1 MTLFSKGCPMC
12 GGRQEQGST
21 TFTVDKGNMLVV
33 VRNVPTM
40 TCHQCGEA
48 WILDSVA
55 EELERIVSDARVK
68 RSQFEIIDM
77 AA

>member
-1 MTLFSKGCPMC
+1 MLFSQGCPLC
-12 GGRQEQGST
+12 GGQQSQGTT

-33 VRNVPTM
+33 VRNVPATV
-40 TCHQCGEA
+40 CLQCGEA

-55 EELERIVSDARVK
+55 SDLEGIVSEASAK
-68 RSQFEIIDM
+68 RSQLEVIDM

>member
-1 MTLFSKGCPMC
+1 MIFKQGCPLC
-12 GGRQEQGST
+12 GGQQSHGTT

-33 VRNVPTM
+33 VRNVPATV
-40 TCHQCGEA
+40 CFQCGES

-55 EELERIVSDARVK
+55 ADLEEIVSAAASK
-68 RSQFEIIDM
+68 RSQLEVIDM

>member
-1 MTLFSKGCPMC
+1 MFFSQGCPLC
-12 GGRQEQGST
+12 GGQQTQGTT

-33 VRNVPTM
+33 VRNVPATV
-40 TCHQCGEA
+40 CRQCGEA

-55 EELERIVSDARVK
+55 TDLEGIVSQADAK
-68 RSQFEIIDM
+68 RSQLEVIDM

>member
-1 MTLFSKGCPMC
+1 MFFNKGCPLC
-12 GGRQEQGST
+12 GGQQSQGTT

-33 VRNVPTM
+33 VRHVPAM
-40 TCHQCGEA
+40 VCQQCGES

-55 EELERIVSDARVK
+55 EELEEIVSEAGGK
-68 RSQFEIIDM
+68 RSQLEIIDM

>member
-1 MTLFSKGCPMC
+1 MFFSQGCPLC
-12 GGRQEQGST
+12 GGQQSQGTT

-33 VRNVPTM
+33 DRNVPATV
-40 TCHQCGEA
+40 CLQCGEA

-55 EELERIVSDARVK
+55 SDLEGIVSEASAE
-68 RSQFEIIDM
+68 RSQLEVIDM